1 MDSCDILYI
10 FFFIHIVFFAKQFR
24 SRIYL
29 FRKFVTRRENGNL
42 ELIMRRRNSLEH
54 LDYSRDCYSST
65 CLVKKC
71 RGEEEFLYLI
81 LLRELI
87 IHFSEKDVAST
98 AFKFYEIF
106 SLSNLKLSIPSFWDA
121 HFAKI
126 RNVEISLRVSISFAG
141 RRVMVLCQIR
151 IDTTSTSIARYRFVT
166 GK

>member
-29 FRKFVTRRENGNL
+29 FRKFVTRRENENL
-42 ELIMRRRNSLEH
+42 ELIMRRRNSEH

-71 RGEEEFLYLI
+71 RGEKEFLYLI

-87 IHFSEKDVAST
+87 IHFLEKDVAST

-106 SLSNLKLSIPSFWDA
+106 SLSNLKLWILSFWDA

-126 RNVEISLRVSISFAG
+126 RNVEISLRISISFAG